1 MCILPDQL
9 ILWMVGQCTM
19 YSAHMLAYN
28 VHKQV
33 YNVHML
39 RIPGIAGYM
48 YLVRKKSLLRAN
60 KNNINV
66 TFTIYVYIL

>member
-1 MCILPDQL
+1 MYIARPVDLVD
-9 ILWMVGQCTM
+9 GRQCTM

-33 YNVHML
+33 NVHML
-39 RIPGIAGYM
+39 RIPGIVGYM

>member
-1 MCILPDQL
+1 
-9 ILWMVGQCTM
+9 
-19 YSAHMLAYN
+19 MLAYN